1 MYSMTGSSRLG
12 GNNGGRSLGSIVI
25 HPMPLLPADVQ
36 VPLWTPTNIHL
47 RSKAAATA
55 SAPST
60 SHFRR
65 RMGLEAVALPN
76 LSQLFFV
83 FCGQNCSGVMYIPCS
98 AVPKKKEGFG
108 SCRVC
113 RLLSGLAR

>member
-1 MYSMTGSSRLG
+1 
-12 GNNGGRSLGSIVI
+12 
-25 HPMPLLPADVQ
+25 MPLLPADVQ

-76 LSQLFFV
+76 LSQLFFFFWFFVGKTVVVGCIYHVQQSPRKRKVLVPVV
-83 FCGQNCSGVMYIPCS
+83 FV
-98 AVPKKKEGFG
+98 
-108 SCRVC
+108 VC
-113 RLLSGLAR
+113 FPD